1 VKTLRPL
8 FAAIVVFALVGC
20 QHDKHAQVSV
30 DKELVL
36 ASPRIC
42 YVFDQDFRAW
52 LGPQGVTGLEKA
64 LREAHPR
71 DQLQIDFAESNN

>member
-1 VKTLRPL
+1 MKILRPL
-8 FAAIVVFALVGC
+8 LAQIVVFALVGC
-20 QHDKHAQVSV
+20 QSDRHTQVMV
-30 DKELVL
+30 GEDPVV
-36 ASPRIC
+36 ASPRIY